1 MTEQTI
7 NGIPFP
13 MKELCDFSFL
23 QAYGSVFQVF
33 AQNDSGNISFG
44 VGQGERRFF
53 LKVAGA
59 PTAYS
64 CLSPAQVVEN
74 LRTALPL
81 YQRLAHPS
89 LIRLVEHFPQGELYV
104 AVFQWA
110 EGDCLFDHWNF
121 ERYAATGELSP
132 GERFRRLPPAEKLA
146 AFREVFAF
154 LRHVEE
160 QGYAPVDFYDGS
172 LLYDFAARRLTI
184 CDIDLFRQRPLR
196 NTLGADYP
204 GTKRMKAPEEYQLGA
219 DITPATAVF
228 TVGALLSSFFGR
240 ASQEELQRAYREER
254 VLPCRRE
261 TWQLSQ
267 GRYEALCKAMEPN
280 PIRRFPTV
288 GDFWRAW
295 EGEVG

>member
-1 MTEQTI
+1 M
-7 NGIPFP
+7 
-13 MKELCDFSFL
+13 
-23 QAYGSVFQVF
+23 
-33 AQNDSGNISFG
+33 
-44 VGQGERRFF
+44 
-53 LKVAGA
+53 
-59 PTAYS
+59 
-64 CLSPAQVVEN
+64 EN

-228 TVGALLSSFFGR
+228 TMGALLSSFFGR

-280 PIRRFPTV
+280 PSRRFPTV

-295 EGEVG
+295 EGEAG